1 MSIASLLHQRITV
14 LQAGTST
21 NRAGDVLSDW
31 NTTDE
36 VATVN
41 GWIQPR
47 RASEDTNLRQ
57 QDGVRA
63 KGYFMVD
70 APIAATSRLQDAQGQ
85 VWQVI
90 GPPMVITAPG
100 RNSHLQV
107 DLAWLE
113 G

>member
-1 MSIASLLHQRITV
+1 MSIASLLHQQVEV
-14 LQAGTST
+14 LTAGTST

-31 NTTDE
+31 STTTT

-41 GWIQPR
+41 GWIQPQ
-47 RASEDTNLRQ
+47 RASENDTLRQ
-57 QDGVRA
+57 QVGLRA
-63 KGYFMVD
+63 KGYFLVD
-70 APIAATSRLQDAQGQ
+70 APIAATSQLRDADGR
-85 VWQVI
+85 VWQVL

-107 DLAWLE
+107 DLQWLE